1 MWLNPQETADLVVF
15 SEEILYRKLYFL
27 SSVLKKNSQL
37 MFTLLI
43 DKWIFILSGMSL
55 NTVRDSF
62 LSRI

>member
-1 MWLNPQETADLVVF
+1 MWLNPQETADLVAF
-15 SEEILYRKLYFL
+15 SEEILYGKLYFL

-37 MFTLLI
+37 LFTLLI
-43 DKWIFILSGMSL
+43 DQWIFILSGMSL